1 MNRFHLTEEDKKN
14 LAYLGVW
21 IVALKVTSKLLLKVA
36 TRNS

>member
-1 MNRFHLTEEDKKN
+1 MNRFHLTDEDKKN

-21 IVALKVTSKLLLKVA
+21 LVALKVTSSILIKVA